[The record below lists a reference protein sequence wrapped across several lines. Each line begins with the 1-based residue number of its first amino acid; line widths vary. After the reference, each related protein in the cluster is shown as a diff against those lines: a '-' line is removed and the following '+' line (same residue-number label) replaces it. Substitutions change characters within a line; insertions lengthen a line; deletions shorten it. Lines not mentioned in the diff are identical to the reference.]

1 MPSVETTLAKRTET
15 PGAEGWARTARAD
28 DPNKYFVVSA
38 DCHANEPRNWVKS
51 RIDPAYRDRLPHLEV
66 RNGESFI
73 ITEGNRPWKIRTDNT
88 DWGPEDIL
96 RNKTGYTADERIAD
110 QDRDGVDVEIVFP
123 NKGIHSFGTNDPG
136 FAMAMCRAWNDWAHE
151 AYWDHRDR
159 ILPM

>member
-15 PGAEGWARTARAD
+15 PGAEGWVRTAHAD

-51 RIDPAYRDRLPHLEV
+51 RIDPAYLDRLPHLEV

-88 DWGPEDIL
+88 DWGPEDIE
-96 RNKTGYTADERIAD
+96 RNKTGYTAEERIAD

-123 NKGIHSFGTNDPG
+123 NKGLFSFGSLYRSHRTRSRTND
-136 FAMAMCRAWNDWAHE
+136 
-151 AYWDHRDR
+151 
-159 ILPM
+159 LPVHGR